1 MIRYEQMIFELSKKG
16 RKGYRLPA
24 DDFTGLEAGD
34 LFPADLKRE
43 NKAELPEVTENQ
55 VVRHYTNLSNKNFG
69 VDTGFYPLGSCTM
82 KYNPKINDEMAN
94 LPGFTCIHP
103 LQPEESV
110 QGAMAL
116 LYDLEKRIAE
126 ITGMDAVSLQPAAG
140 AHGELTGMMM
150 VKAYHD
156 AREDFKRT
164 KIIVPDTAH
173 GTNPATAAMCGF
185 EIVEVPS
192 DQTGGVDVEALK
204 AVLNDEIAGLML
216 TNPSTLGLFEKNI
229 EEIAG
234 LMHEAGGLLYYDG
247 ANLNAIMGKSRPG
260 DMGFDIVHLNL
271 HKTMSTPHGGG
282 GPGAGPVGV
291 KKRVAEFLPKPV
303 IVKEEEAYRFDYDRP
318 LSIGKMKGF
327 YGNFGV
333 LVRAYSYILTMGAEG
348 LKAASE
354 MAVLNA
360 NYMQARLKE
369 DYILPFDTICK
380 HEFVLDG
387 LKEISEIEVTTLDV
401 AKRLLDHGYHPPT
414 IYFPLIVHNALMIEP
429 TETESLET
437 LDAFCDAMIEIA
449 KEAKESP
456 ELLKNAPTHTII
468 RRVDEVRAA
477 RKPVLRWIKEENHG

>member
-1 MIRYEQMIFELSKKG
+1 MIQYDQLIFEISKPG
-16 RKGYRLPA
+16 RKGYRLPI
-24 DDFTGLEAGD
+24 DDFTGFEVSD
-34 LFPADLKRE
+34 LFPAELQRE
-43 NKAELPEVTENQ
+43 GKAELPEVAESQ

-82 KYNPKINDEMAN
+82 KYNPKINDEIAG
-94 LPGFTCIHP
+94 LSGFTCIHP
-103 LQPEESV
+103 LQPEESA
-110 QGAMAL
+110 QGALGL
-116 LYDLEKRIAE
+116 LYDLELKLAE

-140 AHGELTGMMM
+140 AHGELTGIMM

-156 AREDFKRT
+156 ARNDTKRT

-173 GTNPATAAMCGF
+173 GTNPATAAMVGF

-192 DQTGGVDVEALK
+192 DETGGVDVEALK
-204 AVLNDEIAGLML
+204 AVLSDEIAGLML

-229 EEIAG
+229 EEIAALIHG
-234 LMHEAGGLLYYDG
+234 VGGLLYYDG
-247 ANLNAIMGKSRPG
+247 ANLNAVMGKSRPG

-291 KKRVAEFLPKPV
+291 KQRVAEFLPKPV
-303 IVKEEEAYRFDYDRP
+303 IVKEEDGYRFEYDRP

-333 LVRAYSYILTMGAEG
+333 LVRAYTYILTMGAEG
-348 LKAASE
+348 LKKASE

-387 LKEISEIEVTTLDV
+387 LKGMSEIEVTTLDV

-449 KEAKESP
+449 REAKESP
-456 ELLKNAPTHTII
+456 ELLKNAPMNTII

-477 RKPVLRWIKEENHG
+477 RKPILRWVKEENHG

>member
-1 MIRYEQMIFELSKKG
+1 MIQYDQLIFEISKPG
-16 RKGYRLPA
+16 RKGYRLPV
-24 DDFTGLEAGD
+24 DDFTGFETAD
-34 LFPADLKRE
+34 LFPQDLQRQG
-43 NKAELPEVTENQ
+43 KAELPEVAENQ

-82 KYNPKINDEMAN
+82 KYNPKINDEIAG

-103 LQPEESV
+103 LQPEESA
-110 QGAMAL
+110 QGALGL
-116 LYDLEKRIAE
+116 LYDLELKLME
-126 ITGMDAVSLQPAAG
+126 VTGMDAVSLQPAAG

-150 VKAYHD
+150 VKAYHE
-156 AREDFKRT
+156 ARNDTKRT

-173 GTNPATAAMCGF
+173 GTNPATAGMIGY

-192 DQTGGVDVEALK
+192 DENGGVDVEALK
-204 AVLNDEIAGLML
+204 AVMSDEIAGLML

-229 EEIAG
+229 EEIAA
-234 LMHEAGGLLYYDG
+234 LIHEAGGLLYYDG

-291 KKRVAEFLPKPV
+291 KQRVAEFLPKPV
-303 IVKEEEAYRFDYDRP
+303 IVKNEEGYRFNYDRP

-333 LVRAYSYILTMGAEG
+333 LVRAYTYILTMGAQG
-348 LKAASE
+348 LKKASE

-360 NYMQARLKE
+360 NYMQERLKE
-369 DYILPFDTICK
+369 DYVLPFDTICK

-387 LKEISEIEVTTLDV
+387 LKNVSELEVTTLDV

-414 IYFPLIVHNALMIEP
+414 IYFPLVIHNAIMIEP

-456 ELLKNAPTHTII
+456 ELLKNAPMSTII

-477 RKPVLRWIKEENHG
+477 RKPVLRWAKEENRG

>member
-1 MIRYEQMIFELSKKG
+1 MIQYEKVIFELSKEG
-16 RKGYRLPA
+16 RVGYRLPQ

-34 LFPADLKRE
+34 LFPEELKRG
-43 NKAELPEVTENQ
+43 NKAELPEVSENQ

-82 KYNPKINDEMAN
+82 KYNPKINDEIAGMS
-94 LPGFTCIHP
+94 GFTCIHP
-103 LQPEESV
+103 LQPEESA

-116 LYDLEKRIAE
+116 LYDLEEKIAE

-150 VKAYHD
+150 VKAYHE
-156 AREDFKRT
+156 ARNDSKRT
-164 KIIVPDTAH
+164 KIIVPDAAH
-173 GTNPATAAMCGF
+173 GTNPATASMCGF

-229 EEIAG
+229 EEIAA
-234 LMHEAGGLLYYDG
+234 LIHEAGGLLYYDG
-247 ANLNAIMGKSRPG
+247 ANLNAIMGKTRPG

-291 KKRVAEFLPKPV
+291 KARIADFLPKPV
-303 IVKEEEAYRFDYDRP
+303 IVKEEENYRFDYDRP

-327 YGNFGV
+327 YGNFSV
-333 LVRAYSYILTMGAEG
+333 LVRAYTYILTMGAEG

-369 DYILPFDTICK
+369 DYVLPFDTICK

-387 LKEISEIEVTTLDV
+387 LKGTSELDVTTLDV

-437 LDAFCDAMIEIA
+437 LEAFCDAMIEIA
-449 KEAKESP
+449 KEAKTSP
-456 ELLKNAPTHTII
+456 ELLKNAPTQTVI

-477 RKPVLRWIKEENHG
+477 RKPVLRWSKEENHG